1 MKKIGE
7 KEEERIIRDK
17 NQSEMTVNYYE
28 EEILL
33 NENGVST
40 MVEIKNQGYP
50 DSLKSNSV
58 AKYAIYATP
67 GGRIK
72 VSFNSFNLPK
82 HDGCSNLWLTV
93 SEDPNLSEK
102 ASQAKWC
109 GNNNPHYVISRS
121 NRIFVYVFAKSNL
134 SNSSKNFI
142 LKLEES
148 SESSNL
154 DAVFEGN
161 RAYFEKEGVALS
173 ADLIFVDENPTTNY
187 QPGGSTPQNPSS
199 FGSSTLFSFPGF
211 GPAIPPRNTAP
222 SQVFI
227 QDGGQIQV
235 PSLSSNQND
244 LERPVMNSARPVFSD
259 SMFIIPEQNF
269 TRGDF
274 NLLPPRTSA
283 KMRRQALFASLG
295 GLMIAIFMM
304 SFIIWRCARTTCKP
318 KEKEADL
325 PRKHRARNRK

>member
-1 MKKIGE
+1 
-7 KEEERIIRDK
+7 
-17 NQSEMTVNYYE
+17 MTVNYYE
-28 EEILL
+28 EEVLL

-102 ASQAKWC
+102 APQAKWC
-109 GNNNPHYVISRS
+109 GNNNPHYVVSRS
-121 NRIFVYVFAKSNL
+121 NRIFIYVFAKSNL
-134 SNSSKNFI
+134 STSSKNFI

-161 RAYFEKEGVALS
+161 RAYFEKEGIAVS
-173 ADLIFVDENPTTNY
+173 ADPIFVDENPTTNY
-187 QPGGSTPQNPSS
+187 SPGGTSNSHQNPSS
-199 FGSSTLFSFPGF
+199 FGSSSLFSFPGF
-211 GPAIPPRNTAP
+211 GSAIPPRHAAPAP

-227 QDGGQIQV
+227 QEGGQIQV
-235 PSLSSNQND
+235 PPLSSNQND
-244 LERPVMNSARPVFSD
+244 FERPVVNSARPVFSD

-269 TRGDF
+269 TGGDF
-274 NLLPPRTSA
+274 KLLPPRTSA
-283 KMRRQALFASLG
+283 KMRRFNGFFYS
-295 GLMIAIFMM
+295 M
-304 SFIIWRCARTTCKP
+304 K
-318 KEKEADL
+318 K
-325 PRKHRARNRK
+325 